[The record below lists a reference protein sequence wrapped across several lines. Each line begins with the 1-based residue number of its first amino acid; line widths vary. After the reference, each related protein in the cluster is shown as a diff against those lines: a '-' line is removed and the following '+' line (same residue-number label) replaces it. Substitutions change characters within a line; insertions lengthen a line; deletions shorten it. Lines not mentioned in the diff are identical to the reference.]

1 MLWNQLKSNALGIPV
16 KVLEEADT
24 TVLGASLYGW
34 WGVGENGQR

>member
-24 TVLGASLYGW
+24 TVLG
-34 WGVGENGQR
+34 GVFVRMVGRRRNGQR